1 MKKIIVSLTLLS
13 SMMISF
19 GQDPDLKD
27 IKDQARREIK
37 RDTITDSWRKGG
49 VFSVNIGQGG
59 SRNWAAGAE
68 KFSFSVAAYMSLFA
82 NRQMGKY
89 NWDNTLDLGYAMVNT
104 TSLGSRK
111 TDDKID
117 LYSKLSR
124 DLTRTISFGL
134 VGNLRTQ
141 FTSGY
146 DYNYL
151 GKGLRRR
158 TSDFFAPAYA
168 IIAPGIDWHPTNYF
182 SVFVSPVSA
191 RFVIV
196 SNENRSYYFQGGV
209 IPDSVRTPGGPEY
222 EVPLA
227 LLYGVNPAKKVRN
240 EIGGFLSA
248 NFNKDIIKNVTY
260 KSRLDLFSNY
270 RKTFRY
276 TPIGGDQFTVEELGA
291 KPKNIDVFWS
301 NLIAMKINRFL
312 NVTYNFDLIYDDDVR
327 QFGDDGKSAA
337 AQMRTMLGIGFSL
350 KF

>member
-1 MKKIIVSLTLLS
+1 MKKIIVSLLLMS
-13 SMMISF
+13 WYA
-19 GQDPDLKD
+19 GALAQDPALKE
-27 IKDQARREIK
+27 IQNQSQRNIK
-37 RDTITDSWRKGG
+37 RDTITSSWRKGG
-49 VFSVNIGQGG
+49 VFSLNIGQGG

-68 KFSFSVAAYMSLFA
+68 KFSFSIASYMSLFA

-89 NWDNTLDLGYAMVNT
+89 NWDNTLDVGYALVNT

-117 LYSKLSR
+117 LYTKLSR
-124 DLTRTISFGL
+124 DLTTTTSFGL

-141 FTSGY
+141 LTDGY

-151 GKGLRRR
+151 KKGLRRR
-158 TSDFFAPAYA
+158 TSGLFAPAYA
-168 IIAPGIDWHPTNYF
+168 IIAPGIDWHPTPYF
-182 SVFVSPVSA
+182 SIFVSPVSA

-196 SNENRSYYFQGGV
+196 TNENKSYYFQGGV
-209 IPDSVRTPGGPEY
+209 IPDSVRTPGGPQF

-227 LLYGVNPAKKVRN
+227 VLYGVDPARKVRN
-240 EIGGFLSA
+240 EIGGFISA
-248 NFNKDIIKNVTY
+248 NFNKDIFKNVTY

-270 RKTFRY
+270 RKTYRF
-276 TPIGGDQFTVEELGA
+276 TPIGPDQLRIDEVGA

-301 NLIAMKINRFL
+301 NLIAMKINKFL

-327 QFGDDGKSAA
+327 QFGDKGTSAA

>member
-1 MKKIIVSLTLLS
+1 MKKFFVPLA
-13 SMMISF
+13 MMSFILGAF
-19 GQDPDLKD
+19 GQDPALKE
-27 IKDQARREIK
+27 IQDQAKREIK

-49 VFSVNIGQGG
+49 VFAVNIGQGG

-68 KFSFSVAAYMSLFA
+68 KFSFSIAASMNLFA
-82 NRQMGKY
+82 NRKMGNY
-89 NWDNTLDLGYAMVNT
+89 NWDNTLDMGYALMNT

-111 TDDKID
+111 TDDKFD

-124 DLTRTISFGL
+124 DLTTTTSFGI

-141 FTSGY
+141 FTDGY
-146 DYNYL
+146 DYDYL

-158 TSDFFAPAYA
+158 TSGLFAPAYA
-168 IIAPGIDWHPTNYF
+168 IIAPGIDWHPNPYF
-182 SVFVSPVSA
+182 SIFVSPVSA

-196 SNENRSYYFQGGV
+196 ANENRSYYYQGGV
-209 IPDSVRTPGGPEY
+209 IPDSIRTPGGPEF

-227 LLYGVNPAKKVRN
+227 ILYGVNPAKKVRN
-240 EIGGFLSA
+240 EIGGFISA

-276 TPIGGDQFTVEELGA
+276 TPTGGDQFSVQELGA
-291 KPKNIDVFWS
+291 KPQNVDVFWS

-327 QFGDDGKSAA
+327 QFGDAGNSPA
-337 AQMRTMLGIGFSL
+337 AQMRSMLGIGFAL